1 VLAHASG
8 QWVSSEWPVC
18 RIGDIASPPTHGCR
32 ADLCPSLCP
41 FHADQGSL
49 ARTIS
54 THLILGR
61 PSIRKLAVHL
71 SPTADPS
78 QDDVLLRAMRRV
90 LVVAR
95 NTLTPA
101 DADVIE
107 PAFRAKL
114 HFVER
119 VGADKATTLAFSADQ
134 RDKFDPPSRRKVAI

>member
-1 VLAHASG
+1 MLQPDASAVLREQLMTELGAVAS
-8 QWVSSEWPVC
+8 
-18 RIGDIASPPTHGCR
+18 
-32 ADLCPSLCP
+32 ADE
-41 FHADQGSL
+41 A
-49 ARTIS
+49 
-54 THLILGR
+54 
-61 PSIRKLAVHL
+61 AVWAKENL
-71 SPTADPS
+71 PAK
-78 QDDVLLRAMRRV
+78 
-90 LVVAR
+90 